1 MTSPNS
7 LSHSLKTGSI
17 SVLKDFVLSLFPGK
31 VGQSKAKCLDV
42 LHVLKKYNLSKKGT
56 VIFSTSQQK
65 EMNVFDMKSFPASF

>member
-1 MTSPNS
+1 MTSANS

-31 VGQSKAKCLDV
+31 VGQSKAECLDV
-42 LHVLKKYNLSKKGT
+42 LHVLKKYNLSKQGT

-65 EMNVFDMKSFPASF
+65 EMNAFDMKSFPASF

>member
-31 VGQSKAKCLDV
+31 VGQSKAECLDV
-42 LHVLKKYNLSKKGT
+42 LHVLKKYNLSKQGT
-56 VIFSTSQQK
+56 VIFPTSQQK
-65 EMNVFDMKSFPASF
+65 EMNAFDMKSFPASF

>member
-7 LSHSLKTGSI
+7 LSQSLKTGSI

-31 VGQSKAKCLDV
+31 VGQSKAECLDV
-42 LHVLKKYNLSKKGT
+42 LHVLKKYSLSKQGT

-65 EMNVFDMKSFPASF
+65 EMNAFDMKSFPASF

>member
-31 VGQSKAKCLDV
+31 VGQSKAECLDV
-42 LHVLKKYNLSKKGT
+42 LHVLKKYNLSKQGT

-65 EMNVFDMKSFPASF
+65 EMNAFDMKSFPASF